1 MSVMD
6 IKIIARQ
13 YIEAVGTH
21 DLEPLEELF
30 DEGLVAT
37 FAGTSCDKATWITA
51 LDRLLPALIRNEI
64 RETFT
69 DGASGRVCVVYD
81 FVTNTDAGAVRC
93 VELLTVD
100 GGKIHEIEL
109 LLDRV
114 AFAPVSKALSE
125 RPTTA
130 HVW

>member
-6 IKIIARQ
+6 IKAIARQ

-30 DEGLVAT
+30 DEGFVAT
-37 FAGTSCDKATWITA
+37 FAGTSSDKATWITA

-64 RETFT
+64 REIFT
-69 DGASGRVCVVYD
+69 DGARARVCVVYD
-81 FVTNTDAGAVRC
+81 FVTNTDAGVVRC

-100 GGKIHEIEL
+100 DSKILEIEL
-109 LLDRV
+109 ILDRV
-114 AFAPVSKALSE
+114 AFAPVNKMLNE
-125 RPTTA
+125 RA
-130 HVW
+130 AQRW